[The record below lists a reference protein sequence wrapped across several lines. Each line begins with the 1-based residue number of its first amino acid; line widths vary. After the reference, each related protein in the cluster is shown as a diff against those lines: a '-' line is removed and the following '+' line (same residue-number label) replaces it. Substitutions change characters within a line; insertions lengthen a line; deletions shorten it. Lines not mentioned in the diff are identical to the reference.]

1 MKKLVSNIAL
11 ALALSLTSYSCGAGS
26 RESRLMREGDKIV
39 AKIESYKKEKR
50 RLPES
55 LLEVGA
61 EEKEEGPIYY
71 SRKSETKYV
80 LWFGMELGESVTYD
94 SETRK
99 WRR

>member
-1 MKKLVSNIAL
+1 MKNFISNITPL
-11 ALALSLTSYSCGAGS
+11 LALSLILASCVGDS
-26 RESRLMREGDKIV
+26 REHLLMREGDEIV
-39 AKIESYKKEKR
+39 KGIESFRKENQ

-55 LLEVGA
+55 LSEIGV

-71 SRKSETKYV
+71 AKKSDMRYV
-80 LWFGMELGESVTYD
+80 VWFGMELGESVTYD